1 MPVYVFFTNENKLI
15 AAAFLFIGVIIWI
28 RHRQN
33 MKNLINGTEIGFRGK
48 NKFVKKEP

>member
-1 MPVYVFFTNENKLI
+1 MPIYVFFTDEPKIIVL
-15 AAAFLFIGVIIWI
+15 AFLLTAITIWI

-33 MKNLINGTEIGFRGK
+33 MKNLINGTEIGFRRK